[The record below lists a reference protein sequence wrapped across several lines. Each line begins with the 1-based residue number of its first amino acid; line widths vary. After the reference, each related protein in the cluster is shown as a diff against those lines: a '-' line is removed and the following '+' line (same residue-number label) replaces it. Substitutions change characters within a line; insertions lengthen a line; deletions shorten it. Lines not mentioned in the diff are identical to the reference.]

1 MGLERT
7 STNRICCKGAPGT
20 AQRPERAACPCSVCD
35 VRTCRSACAPPT
47 RVGMT
52 KKCRDVGARR
62 RRDGPTALS
71 YLFESKK
78 CRDVGARRRRDG
90 PTALSYLVR
99 IDKDDNPLCRAA
111 NETDGGPQKYQ
122 TRINVLVRVWSALS
136 EGMDLPTHLCGKVPN
151 CAELCRTV
159 PNCAEPGRFLGATTS
174 LSEPGRFLAT
184 TSRRFLATTSLSE
197 PGRFLFC
204 SGRLQVLRYVLA
216 GIRQASPR

>member
-1 MGLERT
+1 
-7 STNRICCKGAPGT
+7 
-20 AQRPERAACPCSVCD
+20 
-35 VRTCRSACAPPT
+35 
-47 RVGMT
+47 MT

-151 CAELCRTV
+151 CAELFRTV
-159 PNCAEPGRFLGATTS
+159 PNRGGS
-174 LSEPGRFLAT
+174 
-184 TSRRFLATTSLSE
+184 
-197 PGRFLFC
+197 
-204 SGRLQVLRYVLA
+204 
-216 GIRQASPR
+216 